1 MDKKAGNRGRSEGW
15 QHAIQDGHAFED
27 AFAKKIVE
35 DRLFFENLREIA
47 GLPQGTYPVKASTTH
62 DRPMPLSIFGDRT
75 TAKTDVNVFINEGGP
90 LDISIKK
97 PSTDSGQVL
106 LCKLARFLSLIELKS
121 GKPIPANVR
130 WTLKALFGETDEM
143 SIMDYAPEA
152 KLLSPQIKRH
162 KQQAE
167 VYQNR
172 LYASTIAN
180 SYPQKWDD
188 LKKWF
193 TEHMAEITDCCF
205 RSGMCDDNCDSLTTA
220 EFIYLGYIDKFCAV
234 KSIINASLPHVV
246 DFSQKGYYRGS
257 TISMPWGF
265 LQGHRPGENDGPYQV
280 QFHWRGRDI
289 VELLKKANKS
299 NQ

>member
-1 MDKKAGNRGRSEGW
+1 MEKKPGNRGRSEGW

-47 GLPQGTYPVKASTTH
+47 ELSEGTYPVKASTTH
-62 DRPMPLSIFGDRT
+62 DRPMPLSVFGDRT
-75 TAKTDVNVFINEGGP
+75 TSKTDVNVFINEGDP

-97 PSTDSGQVL
+97 PSTGSGQVL
-106 LCKLARFLSLIELKS
+106 LCKLARFLSLIEHKS

-130 WTLKALFGETDEM
+130 WTLKALFGETDGM
-143 SIMDYAPEA
+143 PITAYAPEA

-172 LYASTIAN
+172 LYPSTIAR
-180 SYPQKWDD
+180 SYPEHWND
-188 LKKWF
+188 LKTWF
-193 TEHMAEITDCCF
+193 SEHMAEITDCCF

-220 EFIYLGYIDKFCAV
+220 EFIYIGYLNKFYTV
-234 KSIINASLPHVV
+234 KSIVEASLTREVNY
-246 DFSQKGYYRGS
+246 SQTGYYKGS
-257 TISMPWGF
+257 TILMPWGF
-265 LQGHRPGENDGPYQV
+265 LQGHRPGENNGPYQL
-280 QFHWRGRDI
+280 QFHWRGKDI
-289 VELLKKANKS
+289 IELLKNAN
-299 NQ
+299 